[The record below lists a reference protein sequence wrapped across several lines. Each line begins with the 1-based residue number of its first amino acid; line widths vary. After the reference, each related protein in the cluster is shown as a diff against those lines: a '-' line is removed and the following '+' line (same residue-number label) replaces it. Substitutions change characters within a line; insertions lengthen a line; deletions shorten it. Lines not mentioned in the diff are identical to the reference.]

1 MTDAERNFARTAE
14 AQSTAADPGVSAWVS
29 ANAGAG
35 KTHVLK
41 TRVLRLL
48 LAGSDP
54 ERILCLTYTKAAAAE
69 MEQRVFADLATWATM
84 PDEKLRSALHELLG
98 QRATTEEEARAR
110 RLFARAIE
118 TPGGLKVQTIHAFCE
133 RLLQRFP
140 LEAFVPPG
148 FAILDD
154 EMGRRLR
161 RESIDDV
168 LRDATS
174 GHDPALA
181 DALTAVV
188 VHAQGERFEDLMA
201 SALAERGWFDAI
213 NRLGES
219 IEDGLAVLE
228 TLYRGT
234 LGLAARDTPESLT
247 ADLLKIID
255 TASLQQAAR
264 ILSGGAK
271 TDQRLAGCLAE
282 AARTTAG
289 ARLAALTSAFLTEK
303 REARSDRAFITKAI
317 QDSEPGLTDSLR
329 KARDRFAERLARR
342 DAARAVEATMALVRL
357 ASAVRERYVAAK
369 AARAV
374 LDFDDLIV
382 RTVSL
387 LSGQDMTA
395 WVLYKL
401 DGGIDHILV
410 DEAQDTSPEQW
421 RIVESLAREFFAG
434 QGANEKV
441 RTIFAVGDE
450 KQSIYSFQGA
460 DPQKF
465 AAMGAYFE
473 TAAKSSGQDWRR
485 VALELSFRTVPTV
498 LRAVDSVFADPGRT
512 PGVTANAGQ
521 IRHEAKR
528 IGHAGL
534 VEIWDPEPFE
544 APVPSPAFDP
554 LGERPPSSAV
564 RRLADRIAD
573 TILGWLEREET
584 LASTGRA
591 IEPGDIMILVRRR
604 RPFAPI
610 MVAALK
616 ARGIPVAGA
625 DRMVLG
631 EQLAVKDLVALA
643 QVLALPEDDLSLAA
657 VLKSPLFDLDDD
669 ALIAIAPDRPGSLY
683 KALLAAAK
691 TDDRFVPAAEQLK
704 SWRQIA
710 DYLPPYE
717 MFVQI
722 LDRDGGRRKLLSRL
736 GPEAAEAID
745 EFLDL
750 ALAYDDR
757 APPSLAGFLTALAET
772 RHEIKRDLEHGQ
784 NQVRVLTVHGAKGLE
799 APIVF
804 LPDTCQTGRARGS
817 GLVGLD
823 IERPAGITPPC
834 LWTVAGAG
842 RLPVVARA
850 RDAAGTSE
858 GEESNRLLYVAM
870 TRARDR
876 LYVAGWETAQKRN
889 AACWYEKI
897 KDALADGMTSVG
909 RGDGTSIHR
918 LEDPQTAAAED
929 KRKAGEQAVA
939 AEPPPRW
946 ASTLPA
952 AEPRA
957 VIPVAP
963 SRLAPLDVDE
973 EGEPLPPAP
982 RGGSERNVREP
993 AAPSPATLS
1002 ADNRFL
1008 RGTLTHALLEH
1019 LPNLPPDTWDAA
1031 AQGFLATRGG
1041 ALSAAM
1047 RASIVTE
1054 TLAVLRDP
1062 TFSPVFAPGSR
1073 AEVPLVARLRD
1084 PTGRRPDL
1092 HINGQ
1097 IDRLALIDGGVLIV
1111 DYKTNR
1117 PPPSVVEGVPL
1128 AYMLQMAAY
1137 RLALREIYPGHTVT
1151 AAILWTYGT
1160 RLMPI
1165 PEAALDA
1172 IQPRLWELAA
1182 SP

>member
-1 MTDAERNFARTAE
+1 MTDAARSS
-14 AQSTAADPGVSAWVS
+14 QSAAADPAVSAWVS

-48 LAGSDP
+48 LAGSEP

-69 MEQRVFADLATWATM
+69 MEQRVFGDLAQWATVA
-84 PDEKLRSALHELLG
+84 DDKLRAALQELLG
-98 QRATTEEEARAR
+98 RRATAEEEARAR

-154 EMGRRLR
+154 EMGGRLR

-168 LRDATS
+168 LRRATS
-174 GHDPALA
+174 GGDPALA

-201 SALAERGWFDAI
+201 SALAEREWLDAI
-213 NRLGES
+213 DRLGDDTEDALTILEGLYRRALGLS
-219 IEDGLAVLE
+219 PGDTADGLTANLHDIVDAATIQHAV
-228 TLYRGT
+228 RV
-234 LGLAARDTPESLT
+234 
-247 ADLLKIID
+247 
-255 TASLQQAAR
+255 
-264 ILSGGAK
+264 LSGGLK
-271 TDQRLAGCLAE
+271 TDQRLAAALAE

-289 ARLAALTSAFLTEK
+289 ARLAALMSAFLTEK
-303 REARSDRAFITKAI
+303 REPRSDKAFITKTI
-317 QDSEPGLTDSLR
+317 QDSEPGLTDGLR
-329 KARDRFAERLARR
+329 KARDRFAKLLAKR
-342 DAARAVEATMALVRL
+342 DAARALEATMALVRL
-357 ASAVRERYVAAK
+357 ASVVRERYVAAK
-369 AARAV
+369 TARAV
-374 LDFDDLIV
+374 LDFDDLVI

-473 TAAKSSGQDWRR
+473 RSAKTADQKWRR

-498 LRAVDSVFADPGRT
+498 LRAVDRVFADPNRT
-512 PGVTANAGQ
+512 PGLTARDEA
-521 IRHEAKR
+521 IHHEAKR

-534 VEIWDPEPFE
+534 VEIWEPEPYE
-544 APVPSPAFDP
+544 PPNPSPAFDP
-554 LGERPPSSAV
+554 LGEKPPSSAV

-573 TILGWLEREET
+573 TIQGWITGKET

-591 IEPGDIMILVRRR
+591 IQPGDVMILVRRR

-669 ALIAIAPDRPGSLY
+669 ALLAIAPERPGSLY

-691 TDDRFVPAAEQLK
+691 TDRRFVPAAEQLK

-823 IERPAGITPPC
+823 IERPTGIEPPC
-834 LWTVAGAG
+834 LWTVAGSG
-842 RLPVVARA
+842 RLPVVAEA
-850 RDAAGTSE
+850 RDETGRAE

-889 AACWYEKI
+889 AACWYDKI
-897 KDALADGMTSVG
+897 KDALSDGAASAGGSVAL
-909 RGDGTSIHR
+909 R
-918 LEDPQTAAAED
+918 LEEPQTAAPED
-929 KRKAGEQAVA
+929 KQKASERAIVA
-939 AEPPPRW
+939 LEPPAW
-946 ASTLPA
+946 ATTLPA
-952 AEPRA
+952 SEPRA

-963 SRLAPLDVDE
+963 SRLAPLDVDD
-973 EGEPLPPAP
+973 EGEPLEPVRREAGQ
-982 RGGSERNVREP
+982 RTIREP
-993 AAPSPATLS
+993 AAPSPGALS

-1031 AQGFLATRGG
+1031 AAGFLETRGG
-1041 ALSAAM
+1041 TLTAAA
-1047 RASIVTE
+1047 RASIVAE
-1054 TLAVLRDP
+1054 TLAVLHDP
-1062 TFSPVFAPGSR
+1062 TFSAVFSPGSR

-1097 IDRLALIDGGVLIV
+1097 IDRLAMVDGAILIV

-1117 PPPSVVEGVPL
+1117 PPPLAVDGVPL

-1137 RLALREIYPGHTVT
+1137 RLALREIYPGRTVRT
-1151 AAILWTYGT
+1151 AILWTYGT
-1160 RLMPI
+1160 RLMPL
-1165 PEAALDA
+1165 PEDALDA